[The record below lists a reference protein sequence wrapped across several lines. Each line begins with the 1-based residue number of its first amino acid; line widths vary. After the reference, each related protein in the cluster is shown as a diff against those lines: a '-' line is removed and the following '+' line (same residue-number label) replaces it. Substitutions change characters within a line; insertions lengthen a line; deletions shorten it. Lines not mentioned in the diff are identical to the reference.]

1 MLTSIVS
8 QPGTMAKT
16 QSTTELLFCTCIQTG
31 SRQTIKVTTVAV
43 ADPEG
48 SGPEDWNPP
57 LFTINVFEGG
67 YKVGTLLYPGLGTPS
82 FKMAGSAT
90 KTQFQLT
97 NKHCFPRLEHQF
109 VHSSV

>member
-1 MLTSIVS
+1 MHTSIVS

-48 SGPEDWNPP
+48 SGPEDRNPS
-57 LFTINVFEGG
+57 LVRSMYLKGDIRLV
-67 YKVGTLLYPGLGTPS
+67 PS
-82 FKMAGSAT
+82 FILGWEPPHLK
-90 KTQFQLT
+90 
-97 NKHCFPRLEHQF
+97 RLDPPPKLNF
-109 VHSSV
+109 N